1 MANPSYRWPVYPA
14 YLALPLGATALLC
27 VGAIAAGGNGA
38 MSGVVVAV
46 LCAAV
51 VAVTCAGTDLRA
63 APPMALIGWMTAS
76 AFGGPPYG
84 SLHAGGRQAALA
96 ATLVGAAALIGGAV
110 GAAGR
115 LLTTPPSART
125 LEPVTGLVS
134 FASALDRRRQLYGG
148 AVAIVVLP
156 LLTLVLTGLRAQLSL
171 TDDLLIYLLA
181 VVAVA
186 IVGGFWPAVF
196 AAAVASVL
204 INWYFTPPYHTLT
217 IARPDNLLALLLF
230 IVVAIV
236 VSSVVHLAARRLV
249 DARRSRAEA
258 EALAR
263 LAGSVLGREDTPA
276 VVLQHLQATLVVGAE
291 LLERIGDRWVRVA
304 YCGDTSYGESRR
316 ILARDDVALV
326 VHGAV
331 PPGSERLLEA
341 AAGQAA
347 AALDRDRLRTQ
358 AAQAEALAAGNR
370 MRTAL
375 LAAVS
380 HDLRTP
386 LASIKAS
393 ISSLRQSD
401 VRWTPEDEATF
412 LATIEESSDRLD
424 SLIANLLDMSR
435 VQTGALQ
442 PFLRPAAVDEI
453 APLALRGISG
463 GERVRLD
470 VPETLPLVL
479 TDAGLLE
486 RALANL
492 LANAVRFSPADRP
505 PTLSASAYGDV
516 VEVRIV
522 DHGRGVARED
532 HGRIFEPFQRLG
544 DQDAT
549 TGVGLGLAVARGF
562 IEAISGSLQP
572 SETPGGGLTMT
583 VTLPIAGAALLP
595 QPREVES

>member
-1 MANPSYRWPVYPA
+1 MASQRRQWPEFPA
-14 YLALPLGATALLC
+14 YLALPISAGGLLC
-27 VGAIAAGGNGA
+27 LGAIAAELNGRFPGTA
-38 MSGVVVAV
+38 VAIASGVVV
-46 LCAAV
+46 L
-51 VAVTCAGTDLRA
+51 VTCALTEPKAA
-63 APPMALIGWMTAS
+63 APLAVIAWMAAS
-76 AFGGPPYG
+76 SFARPPYG
-84 SLHAGGRQAALA
+84 SLHPTGRQAVVSAICVGVA
-96 ATLVGAAALIGGAV
+96 ALVGAAISG
-110 GAAGR
+110 
-115 LLTTPPSART
+115 T
-125 LEPVTGLVS
+125 LDHVTGLAS
-134 FASALDRRRQLYGG
+134 FASALDRRRQLSGG
-148 AVAIVVLP
+148 VLAVVLLP
-156 LLTLVLTGLRAQLSL
+156 ALTLVVTSLRAQLSL
-171 TDDLLIYLLA
+171 TDNLLIYLLA
-181 VVAVA
+181 VVAIAV
-186 IVGGFWPAVF
+186 VGGFWPAVF
-196 AAAVASVL
+196 GAIAASLL
-204 INWYFTPPYHTLT
+204 INWYFTPPYHTFT
-217 IARPDNLLALLLF
+217 IAEPDNLLALLLF

-249 DARRSRAEA
+249 EARRSRGEA

-276 VVLQHLQATLVVGAE
+276 VVLQHLHSTLVVGAE
-291 LLERIGDRWVRVA
+291 LLERAGDRWIRVA
-304 YCGDTSYGESRR
+304 HCGDTSSEARHR

-331 PPGSERLLEA
+331 PPDSQRLLEA

-401 VRWTPEDEATF
+401 VRWSPDDEATL

-424 SLIANLLDMSR
+424 TLIANLLDMSR

-453 APLALRGISG
+453 APLALRGIAG
-463 GERVRLD
+463 GERVRFD

-492 LANAVRFSPADRP
+492 LANAVRFSPVDRP
-505 PTLSASAYGDV
+505 PTLAA
-516 VEVRIV
+516 EVIDGAV
-522 DHGRGVARED
+522 QVSVIDHGPGVPAAD
-532 HGRIFEPFQRLG
+532 HDRIFEPFQRLG
-544 DQDAT
+544 DQDGS

-562 IEAISGSLQP
+562 VEAISGTLRP
-572 SETPGGGLTMT
+572 TGTPGGGLTMV
-583 VTLPIAGAALLP
+583 VTLPVAHSLFP
-595 QPREVES
+595 QRHRVES